1 MNVYT
6 KPTMQMVTDKIKS
19 VTYTRLPA
27 GTAIVCEIQ
36 LHNLHTCHG
45 IAVVVDMDNDN
56 VEMGKKT
63 AYDKAV
69 TGVFEVVAY
78 ELHCQMVPM
87 RSGFGPQLGNRNQ
100 ELQEAHQAAH
110 NNQPISV

>member
-45 IAVVVDMDNDN
+45 IAVVVDMDNDD
-56 VEMGKKT
+56 VEMGKT
-63 AYDKAV
+63 EAYRKAL
-69 TGVFEVVAY
+69 TGVFEIVAY
-78 ELHCQMVPM
+78 ELHNKMTADHT
-87 RSGFGPQLGNRNQ
+87 GTLTLGNCNQ
-100 ELQEAHQAAH
+100 ELQAAHQAAH